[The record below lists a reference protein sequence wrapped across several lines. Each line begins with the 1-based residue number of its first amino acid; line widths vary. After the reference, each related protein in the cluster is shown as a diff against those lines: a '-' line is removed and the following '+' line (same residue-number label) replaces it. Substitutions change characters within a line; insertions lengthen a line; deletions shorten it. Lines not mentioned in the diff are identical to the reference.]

1 MKITNGP
8 IHKSLI
14 YSLII
19 FGLINLPASATE
31 ITHRGDAY
39 VVYLPANLK
48 FQEVVDRVHSEVLG
62 ENWQVVH
69 ELDVGMTVQEYDKH
83 TDNRIISVCKSQY
96 LAQAIEEDPFVSLII
111 PCRFTV
117 FREPASNGGSGQIVV
132 GFYDPV
138 AEAKGLELKQAHAAE
153 KATEELKAIL
163 QRVAEA
169 FEE

>member
-1 MKITNGP
+1 MKKSNG
-8 IHKSLI
+8 LI
-14 YSLII
+14 LKCLFHGLIL
-19 FGLINLPASATE
+19 FGLINLPAFAAE

-39 VVYLPANLK
+39 VVYLPSNLK

-69 ELDVGMTVQEYDKH
+69 VQDIGATMQEYGKH
-83 TDNRIISVCKSQY
+83 TENQVISVCKSQY

-117 FREPASNGGSGQIVV
+117 FREPSSDNGHGQIIV

-138 AEAKGLELKQAHAAE
+138 AEAKGLELKQAQAAE
-153 KATEELKAIL
+153 KATEELMAIL

-169 FEE
+169 FE